1 MGTLIFGQCET
12 CCGKENHD
20 LISDNNPILIKKTTH
35 FSQSNQNKYTKKI
48 LISSS
53 PTNFNHILN
62 PAVSDRTDISI
73 SLDNSAIKSYK
84 NDNLYVQ
91 NNLIGFQIYEKMVNG
106 ERLHNIL
113 EPLTFYNNN
122 LLYELLLSILNKIKD
137 VFGENFFDEKT
148 VIILHQNY
156 MKMFYELNNKNILDD
171 IRLNIEEDLRIKY
184 NLLDIIESA
193 VELFHFFKY
202 KILCDQEPYNKC
214 YWNQYKDCINYMEQ
228 KLNKIKN
235 GIININL
242 SIGDNKLK
250 IIE

>member
-20 LISDNNPILIKKTTH
+20 LVPDNNPILNKKSSR
-35 FSQSNQNKYTKKI
+35 FSQSNQNNYIKKI

-53 PTNFNHILN
+53 PTNFNNILN
-62 PAVSDRTDISI
+62 PALSDRADISM
-73 SLDNSAIKSYK
+73 SLDNTVIKTYN
-84 NDNLYVQ
+84 NDILNIQ
-91 NNLIGFQIYEKMVNG
+91 SNLIGFQIYEKMVNG

-122 LLYELLLSILNKIKD
+122 LLYELLLFILNKIKEI
-137 VFGENFFDEKT
+137 FKENFFDEKA
-148 VIILHQNY
+148 VINLHQKY
-156 MKMFYELNNKNILDD
+156 LRMFYELNTKNILDD
-171 IRLNIEEDLRIKY
+171 IKLNIEEDSRIKY
-184 NLLDIIESA
+184 NLLDIIESV

-202 KILCDQEPYNKC
+202 KILYDQVPYNKN
-214 YWNQYKDCINYMEQ
+214 YWDQYKDCINYMEQ
-228 KLNKIKN
+228 KLNEIKN

>member
-1 MGTLIFGQCET
+1 MGTLFLGHCEP
-12 CCGKENHD
+12 CCGKENPD
-20 LISDNNPILIKKTTH
+20 LVSDINPIVNKKTSR

-48 LISSS
+48 IISSS
-53 PTNFNHILN
+53 PTNFNYILN
-62 PAVSDRTDISI
+62 SAISDRTDISI

-84 NDNLYVQ
+84 NDILNLQ
-91 NNLIGFQIYEKMVNG
+91 SNLIGFQIYEKMVNG

-122 LLYELLLSILNKIKD
+122 LLYELLLFILNKIKD
-137 VFGENFFDEKT
+137 IFKENFFDEKD

-156 MKMFYELNNKNILDD
+156 MKMFYDLNNKNILED
-171 IRLNIEEDLRIKY
+171 IKLNIEEDSRIKY

-202 KILCDQEPYNKC
+202 KILSDQEPYNKC
-214 YWNQYKDCINYMEQ
+214 YWDQYKDSINYMKQ
-228 KLNKIKN
+228 KLNEIKN